1 MNAICL
7 VVDRLHLGYLGAYG
21 NTWIETPQFDR
32 LASQGFL
39 FDQFVIDSPHLEFLC
54 RSYWQG
60 VHALARA
67 EAGQERA
74 PLPSLLGVRG
84 VTTALVTDEPAVA
97 DHPLAS
103 AFDRRLEI
111 DALPV
116 TEPAPTMEE
125 THLARCFAEMIE
137 WLRDAPEPFF
147 LWCHLMGLGAAWD
160 APLERRRAYADEDD
174 PPPPESV
181 TVPNRLLEP
190 DCDPDEVLGISQAY
204 AGQVSLLDTCLGAL
218 AKALEASRAG
228 RETLL
233 VLVGARGFP
242 LGEHRR
248 VGACDNALYG
258 ELVRAPLVMG
268 FPGRLGAA
276 ARSQA
281 LVEPAD
287 LWATILDWFEVADA
301 PASLTGRSLLPVV
314 RGDLEAL
321 RDRLCIMG
329 HDASRAG
336 LTPFWYLRKT
346 DALELFVHPD
356 DFWQVNNVSDRCP
369 EVAGMMEAMISQY
382 FQAVQSNQSPY
393 SSPLPETLR
402 VEAD

>member
-7 VVDRLHLGYLGAYG
+7 VIDRLHLGYLGAYG

-32 LASQGFL
+32 LASQGFV
-39 FDQFVIDSPHLEFLC
+39 FDQFLIDSPHLEFLC

-60 VHALARA
+60 VHALAPA
-67 EAGQERA
+67 EAGREQV
-74 PLPSLLGVRG
+74 PLPSLLGERG
-84 VTTALVTDEPAVA
+84 PKTALITDEPRVA
-97 DHPLAS
+97 EHPLAR
-103 AFDRRLEI
+103 AFDQVLEI
-111 DALPV
+111 DTLPV
-116 TEPAPTMEE
+116 GEPAPTVDQ

-137 WLRDAPEPFF
+137 WLRGAEAPFF
-147 LWCHLMGLGAAWD
+147 LWCHWKGLGAPWD

-190 DCDPDEVLGISQAY
+190 NCDPDEVLGISQAY

-218 AKALEASRAG
+218 AESLEAGPAG
-228 RETLL
+228 RDTLL
-233 VLVGARGFP
+233 VLLGARGFP

-248 VGACDNALYG
+248 VGPCDAALYG
-258 ELVRAPLVMG
+258 ELVRVPLLMR
-268 FPGRLGAA
+268 FPGHLGAA
-276 ARSQA
+276 ARSHA

-287 LWATILDWFEVADA
+287 LWATILDWFGVGGA
-301 PASLTGRSLLPVV
+301 PASLTGCSLLPVV
-314 RGDLEAL
+314 RGDVEAV

-329 HDASRAG
+329 RDADRAG
-336 LTPFWYLRKT
+336 VAPCWYLRKA

-356 DFWQVNNVSDRCP
+356 DFWQVNNASDRCP

-382 FQAVQSNQSPY
+382 CQALQSSQSPY
-393 SSPLPETLR
+393 STPLPERLR
-402 VEAD
+402 MGAE